1 MLIDTCLRE
10 MPKQLQ
16 AVIEALERWDAAELR
31 AAAHKLKGSA
41 MAIAA
46 DPMAEV
52 AETLQRRAEE
62 ARLEESVDLVAVLQQ
77 RFAEVEQAL
86 TSEQASNSNGYT
98 SMPPR
103 RSASPGR

>member
-16 AVIEALERWDAAELR
+16 SVIEALERWDAAELR

-46 DPMAEV
+46 DPMADV

-77 RFAEVEQAL
+77 RFAEVERAL
-86 TSEQASNSNGYT
+86 SSESDRNGYVST
-98 SMPPR
+98 PPR
-103 RSASPGR
+103 RSAAPGR